1 MRVPGPVKKKKKE
14 ELCWFRAGVLVKGR
28 QSGQG
33 PDAVEKEKL
42 LIAVESSVKEKGE
55 QKELWREEASSQ
67 LAFRSSF
74 MNCRS
79 AMREGTGCRLR

>member
-1 MRVPGPVKKKKKE
+1 ME
-14 ELCWFRAGVLVKGR
+14 E
-28 QSGQG
+28 
-33 PDAVEKEKL
+33 EKL

-67 LAFRSSF
+67 LLAFRSSF

-79 AMREGTGCRLR
+79 ALREERGVA

>member
-1 MRVPGPVKKKKKE
+1 MLVQSG
-14 ELCWFRAGVLVKGR
+14 ALVKGR

-33 PDAVEKEKL
+33 QTQWKRRIADSSGEFSQGKGGAEKIME
-42 LIAVESSVKEKGE
+42 G
-55 QKELWREEASSQ
+55 RASSQ

-79 AMREGTGCRLR
+79 ALREERGVA

>member
-1 MRVPGPVKKKKKE
+1 MLVQ
-14 ELCWFRAGVLVKGR
+14 AGALVKGR
-28 QSGQG
+28 HSGQG
-33 PDAVEKEKL
+33 QTQWKRKKL

-79 AMREGTGCRLR
+79 ALREERSVT

>member
-1 MRVPGPVKKKKKE
+1 MAE
-14 ELCWFRAGVLVKGR
+14 
-28 QSGQG
+28 
-33 PDAVEKEKL
+33 
-42 LIAVESSVKEKGE
+42 ESSVKEKRE

-79 AMREGTGCRLR
+79 AITNIDMLENFRSMPIPISDNVLTYQLQNFVITSQLT

>member
-1 MRVPGPVKKKKKE
+1 MLVQ
-14 ELCWFRAGVLVKGR
+14 AGALVKGR

-33 PDAVEKEKL
+33 QTQWKRRNCCQQWRVQ
-42 LIAVESSVKEKGE
+42 SRRKGE

-79 AMREGTGCRLR
+79 ALREERGVA

>member
-1 MRVPGPVKKKKKE
+1 ME
-14 ELCWFRAGVLVKGR
+14 E
-28 QSGQG
+28 
-33 PDAVEKEKL
+33 EKL
-42 LIAVESSVKEKGE
+42 LIAVNNSVKKNGV

-79 AMREGTGCRLR
+79 ALREERSVT

>member
-1 MRVPGPVKKKKKE
+1 MLVQ
-14 ELCWFRAGVLVKGR
+14 AGALVKGR

-33 PDAVEKEKL
+33 QTQLKRRKL

-79 AMREGTGCRLR
+79 ALREQRGVA

>member
-1 MRVPGPVKKKKKE
+1 M
-14 ELCWFRAGVLVKGR
+14 
-28 QSGQG
+28 
-33 PDAVEKEKL
+33 EKQKL

-79 AMREGTGCRLR
+79 ALREERGVT

>member
-1 MRVPGPVKKKKKE
+1 ME
-14 ELCWFRAGVLVKGR
+14 EESL
-28 QSGQG
+28 QM
-33 PDAVEKEKL
+33 
-42 LIAVESSVKEKGE
+42 AVESLAKKGE

-79 AMREGTGCRLR
+79 ALREVRGVA

>member
-1 MRVPGPVKKKKKE
+1 M
-14 ELCWFRAGVLVKGR
+14 
-28 QSGQG
+28 
-33 PDAVEKEKL
+33 AVE
-42 LIAVESSVKEKGE
+42 ISVKEKGE

-79 AMREGTGCRLR
+79 ALREERASFEIDVSEDKRHSGWQYQEGKCNREKKGFGRCSFCPRWH

>member
-1 MRVPGPVKKKKKE
+1 ME
-14 ELCWFRAGVLVKGR
+14 E
-28 QSGQG
+28 
-33 PDAVEKEKL
+33 EKL

-74 MNCRS
+74 MNCCS
-79 AMREGTGCRLR
+79 ALREERGVA

>member
-1 MRVPGPVKKKKKE
+1 ME
-14 ELCWFRAGVLVKGR
+14 E
-28 QSGQG
+28 
-33 PDAVEKEKL
+33 ENL
-42 LIAVESSVKEKGE
+42 LIAVESSVKKGE

-79 AMREGTGCRLR
+79 ALREERGVA